1 MEFTVRS
8 ARTRAALALAVAV
21 AATVAAD
28 GSLEMRAPEAPVRA
42 ELRAVSTR
50 LEGTR
55 STVLIEASE
64 PVAYVTSQP
73 DPLTVLV
80 DLRNVR
86 GGQMGGVLGP
96 LPPVANVDVE
106 EAVAGDGAPVARVR
120 VSLAHAATHRVR
132 SSRNIIYVEV
142 DRAVVPHDALAPAT
156 GMVAP
161 AAASANTAGALAPAV
176 AQQPPPAPPAPAVQ
190 PAPRQPQPFT
200 G

>member
-8 ARTRAALALAVAV
+8 ARTFAALALAVAV

-28 GSLEMRAPEAPVRA
+28 GSLGTWAPEAPARA

-50 LEGTR
+50 LDGTR

-132 SSRNIIYVEV
+132 SSRNMIFVEV
-142 DRAVVPHDALAPAT
+142 DRAAVPHDALS
-156 GMVAP
+156 
-161 AAASANTAGALAPAV
+161 ASLAPRLASSG
-176 AQQPPPAPPAPAVQ
+176 ATS
-190 PAPRQPQPFT
+190 PRKPSALPR
-200 G
+200 